1 MADLDFELENLIQ
14 GEKPAWDSFVS
25 YASPIVFRAVQC
37 SGGASLGGDA
47 VADLVQDVFLRLC
60 REQFRLLKTYDT
72 ERAGLS
78 TWLALV
84 ARSTTLDALRKRR
97 PVTTSV
103 DEAPEQPAKPEMQEP
118 EPISLPPGLLSER
131 QELILRMLFERDM
144 DVSEAADLLGIEAQT
159 LRSTKHKALTKLR
172 QYREQQGADP

>member
-1 MADLDFELENLIQ
+1 MADLDFELDSLIQ
-14 GEKPAWDSFVS
+14 GEKPAWDGFVS
-25 YASPIVFRAVQC
+25 YASPIIYRAVQC

-60 REQFRLLKTYDT
+60 REQFRLLKTYDPV
-72 ERAGLS
+72 RAGLS

-97 PVTTSV
+97 LNTTSE
-103 DEAPEQPAKPEMQEP
+103 DEAPEQPATPETEEP
-118 EPISLPPGLLSER
+118 EPITLPPGLLSER
-131 QELILRMLFERDM
+131 QELILRLLFERDM

-159 LRSTKHKALTKLR
+159 LRSTKHKALNKLR